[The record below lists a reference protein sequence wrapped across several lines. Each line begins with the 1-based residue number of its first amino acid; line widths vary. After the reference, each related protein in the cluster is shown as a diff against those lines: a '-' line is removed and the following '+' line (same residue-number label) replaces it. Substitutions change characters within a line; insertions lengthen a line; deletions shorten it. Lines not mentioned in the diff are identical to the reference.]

1 MMGHA
6 SRVVGIASVLAL
18 AVGSFAMVQVDFSH
32 SYVGSAGAFQNTG
45 AIQLAFTVDSSGGVS
60 VAVTCADPDPAVH
73 VADFSASGTVSNA
86 ALWGSGFTITLA
98 GVGNLRIDRSGL
110 GLCVQGGNP
119 QRVDESGEAISATLG
134 ISDGAFRLHFVDY
147 ANATTSAGTVLDVD
161 SNSFALSG
169 SVGSIAVSAEDDFTI
184 SSVADADNQG
194 FVWSGF
200 SFDILPVTNNSV
212 ALGTELT
219 NDVVVTL
226 AGSATN
232 FPFAGGAGDAL
243 IVGSAATI
251 ITIPDAVGTSPVE
264 LNGAELQLE
273 RGAVWIL
280 DGSVYS
286 NTFTVGDRFELA
298 RFGSFNGYVAGV
310 RYRNFN
316 LPADRDLQRVSTT
329 TSLYYEVVAQTP
341 ATGPNMIVVNLDDVC
356 AENYFGFE
364 GRNSLTPTLDSM
376 AANGL
381 RFTRA
386 FCASTVC
393 APSRYALLTGR
404 YPTRGLGS
412 AFLAKFPLGTLA
424 RFNNVNVDLETDGQH
439 IGNWLR
445 QAGYRTGFLGKSHNI
460 SPTIGKTSAWPGY
473 GMVPYAMDADPAA
486 DPMVNAAMKHN
497 HRVGSQIWR
506 ARGFDYVDGFYVG
519 NLKELNNDYLN
530 YHHQEWITKHALEF
544 IDENRHQRFFL
555 YMAPTIDHGPIRA
568 DLSRSL
574 GADPRY
580 CPEGFRP
587 DEDYSFM
594 PPRQSIVDEV
604 DAGGYDHELAR
615 MTWIDYS
622 VRAIRDK
629 LAEHGLADDTLIV
642 FTADHGNTTF
652 KADVPL
658 TGKTSLYESGMKI
671 PLVMH
676 WPNGI
681 AVPGRVC
688 DELVQHIDFVPTF
701 LELTGASSLPTRV
714 IDGKSLVPMLGGT
727 ETPLRDEVYCE
738 VGYARGV
745 RSKEWKYIAVRYT
758 QDVYDQIDDGYLW
771 KNYNTGLFTE
781 PRPYYVGNRGLGYG
795 VAKDYPNYHDADQIY
810 HLSAD
815 PTEITNLYGSVPAVA
830 YDLKRRL
837 SAYASTIPDRPFRE
851 FAPAPAG
858 VPASPTAAAAEVLA
872 ADTAQLAW
880 SDVANDELGYV
891 VTASTNGA
899 PFAIVAE
906 SPWGATSATVAVA
919 AEIEDVVLRLAA
931 YNAVGD
937 SVPTEIDL
945 LAPEHWRARMLG
957 SAAAWD
963 ADADGDGVV
972 NLWEY
977 ALATDPLDSHSNA
990 RLAGGVSNQWLQISV
1005 PRNPRRSVTIEG
1017 RVSTNLQE
1025 WAVGAPDVVRQE
1037 TDQKV
1042 ILRSAVPVSEENEQF
1057 MGVEVSMP

>member
-1 MMGHA
+1 
-6 SRVVGIASVLAL
+6 
-18 AVGSFAMVQVDFSH
+18 
-32 SYVGSAGAFQNTG
+32 
-45 AIQLAFTVDSSGGVS
+45 
-60 VAVTCADPDPAVH
+60 
-73 VADFSASGTVSNA
+73 
-86 ALWGSGFTITLA
+86 
-98 GVGNLRIDRSGL
+98 
-110 GLCVQGGNP
+110 
-119 QRVDESGEAISATLG
+119 
-134 ISDGAFRLHFVDY
+134 
-147 ANATTSAGTVLDVD
+147 
-161 SNSFALSG
+161 
-169 SVGSIAVSAEDDFTI
+169 
-184 SSVADADNQG
+184 
-194 FVWSGF
+194 
-200 SFDILPVTNNSV
+200 
-212 ALGTELT
+212 
-219 NDVVVTL
+219 
-226 AGSATN
+226 
-232 FPFAGGAGDAL
+232 
-243 IVGSAATI
+243 
-251 ITIPDAVGTSPVE
+251 
-264 LNGAELQLE
+264 
-273 RGAVWIL
+273 
-280 DGSVYS
+280 
-286 NTFTVGDRFELA
+286 
-298 RFGSFNGYVAGV
+298 
-310 RYRNFN
+310 
-316 LPADRDLQRVSTT
+316 
-329 TSLYYEVVAQTP
+329 
-341 ATGPNMIVVNLDDVC
+341 
-356 AENYFGFE
+356 
-364 GRNSLTPTLDSM
+364 
-376 AANGL
+376 
-381 RFTRA
+381 
-386 FCASTVC
+386 
-393 APSRYALLTGR
+393 
-404 YPTRGLGS
+404 
-412 AFLAKFPLGTLA
+412 
-424 RFNNVNVDLETDGQH
+424 
-439 IGNWLR
+439 
-445 QAGYRTGFLGKSHNI
+445 
-460 SPTIGKTSAWPGY
+460 
-473 GMVPYAMDADPAA
+473 
-486 DPMVNAAMKHN
+486 
-497 HRVGSQIWR
+497 
-506 ARGFDYVDGFYVG
+506 
-519 NLKELNNDYLN
+519 
-530 YHHQEWITKHALEF
+530 
-544 IDENRHQRFFL
+544 
-555 YMAPTIDHGPIRA
+555 MAPTIDHGPIRA